1 MAFKSSKQ
9 VQQDW
14 KNLSQKQKDAIMGAI
29 KILQLEK
36 DKYDNRP
43 VNYYIDTLLL
53 LTIDNIDDF
62 LVEAWEIVEN
72 LDCPE
77 LTQPKSQQNLMDIAK
92 SALVLVETLNNKM
105 HHKEEL

>member
-77 LTQPKSQQNLMDIAK
+77 LTQPKSQQNLMDITK
-92 SALVLVETLNNKM
+92 SALVLVEALNNKN
-105 HHKEEL
+105 KEEF

>member
-14 KNLSQKQKDAIMGAI
+14 KNLSPNQKDAIMGAI
-29 KILQLEK
+29 KILRLEK
-36 DKYDNRP
+36 NKYDNRP
-43 VNYYIDTLLL
+43 VDYYIDTLLL

-77 LTQPKSQQNLMDIAK
+77 STQPKSQQNLVDITK
-92 SALVLVETLNNKM
+92 SALVLVEALNNKN
-105 HHKEEL
+105 KEEL

>member
-1 MAFKSSKQ
+1 MAFKSSEQ

-14 KNLSQKQKDAIMGAI
+14 KNLSPNQKDAIMGAI
-29 KILQLEK
+29 KILRLEK
-36 DKYDNRP
+36 NKYNNRP
-43 VNYYIDTLLL
+43 VDYYIDTLLL

-77 LTQPKSQQNLMDIAK
+77 LTQPKSQQNLMDITK
-92 SALVLVETLNNKM
+92 SALVLVEALNNKN
-105 HHKEEL
+105 KEEL